1 MGVPFY
7 RFRYSLSHHLDIEE
21 QFSFFVPAQIVE
33 KANPKTGKVRRVIQG
48 IASTSDKDLQGET
61 VEQLGIDYSYFTKH
75 GYFNDDHKPG
85 NENRVG
91 EPNDVKLTKNGLFVK
106 GIMYEGPGKERAD
119 AIWNHMNALDSNGSS
134 RRMGFSIE
142 GKIVRRAGTNVRKC
156 WLQNIAVTAAPVNTK
171 TWAEIVKSLAANKP
185 LNTSDE
191 DEEKA
196 LAVGGGHP
204 IVPESLDR
212 KKKNTYSPVQKGLE
226 FYAVAFLVKSETPG
240 LSDEGAIDVAKVL
253 FAALSH

>member
-1 MGVPFY
+1 MSTVAV
-7 RFRYSLSHHLDIEE
+7 EE
-21 QFSFFVPAQIVE
+21 NFKFWLPAQIVE
-33 KANPKTGKVRRVIQG
+33 KANPKTGKIKRVIQG
-48 IASTSDKDLQGET
+48 IASTSDRDLQGET
-61 VEQLGIDYSYFTKH
+61 VEQLGIDYEYFTKH
-75 GYFNDDHKPG
+75 GYFNDDHKTG

-91 EPNDVKLTKNGLFVK
+91 EPTDVKLTKNGLFVR
-106 GIMYEGPGKERAD
+106 GILYEGPGKERAD

-142 GKIVRRAGTNVRKC
+142 GKIVRRAGTSVRKC

-185 LNTSDE
+185 LHCADE

-204 IVPESLDR
+204 VVPESLDR
-212 KKKNTYSPVQKGLE
+212 DKKNTYSPVQKGLE
-226 FYAVAFLVKSETPG
+226 FDEVALLVKSEISDI
-240 LSDEGAIDVAKVL
+240 SDEGAVDVAKVI